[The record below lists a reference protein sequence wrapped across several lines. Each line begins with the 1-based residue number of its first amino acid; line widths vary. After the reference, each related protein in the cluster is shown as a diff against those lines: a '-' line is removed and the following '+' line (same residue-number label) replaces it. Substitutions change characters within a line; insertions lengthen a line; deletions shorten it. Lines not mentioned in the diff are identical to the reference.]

1 MRNLSR
7 FLSYIDQVQYP
18 ALADFS
24 NERLNQITDKELHR
38 FLCFLAY
45 GKENPGKEDHSTEA
59 RSNTV
64 LHYKKSISFF
74 IPRRNQPWDPEEKK
88 GNPCRS
94 DIINDLIKDVKQ
106 DEARGLGKP
115 SQARREFSRDEFEN
129 YLS

>member
-1 MRNLSR
+1 MPRQHSSIEKYKRNLSR

-59 RSNTV
+59 RSNHLKQEENLVET
-64 LHYKKSISFF
+64 LLKS
-74 IPRRNQPWDPEEKK
+74 
-88 GNPCRS
+88 
-94 DIINDLIKDVKQ
+94 
-106 DEARGLGKP
+106 
-115 SQARREFSRDEFEN
+115 
-129 YLS
+129 YLK